1 MSREITLQKLKLMF
15 HEYYSGN
22 PSTVDTPMQ
31 IHMRE
36 FALETWERNWF
47 CFKRT
52 RKDESGNPVV
62 DGCGGSGT
70 TFSNLEK
77 CPRCGSEGIQVNSWT
92 RHLSYGSGD
101 ELQKALTTKA
111 PHSVYHSAAFYAVPV
126 AKQMDAKEWQG
137 AELVFDIDADHL
149 DLPCAKD
156 HDTWRCASEECNCTG
171 VGTPPAEC
179 PDCGKSSFDTRKWL
193 CERCLEEAKRH
204 TIKLHD
210 DFLVGDFGFDPNT
223 MIINYSGHRG
233 YHVRVGDSR
242 VFPLDDNA
250 RMEIVNYIMGLGLL
264 PEKTIISRSGVNVL
278 PGKDMPGWHGK
289 IADAIEYFVR
299 NIERYPG
306 KERWVK
312 ALKDQKGQI
321 LEGLRRDRPILSRGV
336 KGVGSKS
343 WQDIAARAVEL
354 YGGEID
360 KPVTHDVHRVIRLI
374 GSLSG
379 KTGFVV
385 SRVAR
390 DELQSF
396 NPFRDAVAF
405 TEGTLRIVFPP
416 GPTVPVYRIGDD
428 KYGPFTDES
437 VELPTAAAAFALCKG
452 VAVLE

>member
-22 PSTVDTPMQ
+22 PSSIDSPER

-36 FALETWERNWF
+36 FALETFERNWF
-47 CFKRT
+47 CFRRT
-52 RKDESGNPVV
+52 RKDGSGNTVV
-62 DGCGGSGT
+62 EGCGESGT

-101 ELQKALTTKA
+101 ELRKALMTKA

-149 DLPCAKD
+149 ELPCAKD
-156 HDTWRCASEECNCTG
+156 HDTWRCATDGCGRTG
-171 VGTPPAEC
+171 AGTPPAQC

-193 CERCLEEAKRH
+193 CERCLDEAKRH

-210 DFLVGDFGFDPNT
+210 DFLAGDFGIDPER

-233 YHVRVGDSR
+233 YHVRVGDPRLFS
-242 VFPLDDNA
+242 LDDDA

-264 PEKTIISRSGVNVL
+264 PEKTITSQSGVSIV

-289 IADAIEYFVR
+289 IARAIESFVR
-299 NIERYPG
+299 NIDSYSG
-306 KERWVK
+306 KERWVRTVREQK
-312 ALKDQKGQI
+312 AQI
-321 LEGLRRDRPILSRGV
+321 LEGLQRERPVLSRV
-336 KGVGSKS
+336 IKSKRS

-360 KPVTHDVHRVIRLI
+360 KPVTHDIHRVIRLI

-379 KTGFVV
+379 KTGFIV
-385 SRVAR
+385 SRVTR
-390 DELQSF
+390 DQLQSF
-396 NPFRDAVAF
+396 NPFRDSVVF
-405 TEGTLRIVFPP
+405 TEGSLRVTFPP
-416 GPTVPVYRIGDD
+416 GPAVPAYRIGDD
-428 KYGPFTDES
+428 KYGPFQNES

-452 VAVLE
+452 VALLE